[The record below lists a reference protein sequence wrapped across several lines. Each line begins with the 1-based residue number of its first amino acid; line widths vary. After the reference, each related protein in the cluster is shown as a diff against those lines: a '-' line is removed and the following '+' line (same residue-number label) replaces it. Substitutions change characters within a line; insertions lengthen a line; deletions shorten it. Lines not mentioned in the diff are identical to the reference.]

1 VKSAR
6 ERLDIVNAYAELGS
20 YRAAAELCGT
30 THKTV
35 RRVIE
40 RHRQGMLGRR
50 SRPPRRSRNTDQV
63 TDLIARRI
71 AETDGRIS
79 AKRLLPEALAAGYK
93 GSARNFRRAV
103 APIRADWR
111 RRRRS
116 YRPWLPTPGEHLVID
131 WGSEAGWQVFCAVL
145 AWSRVRFVRFA
156 RDQHRETTLGLL
168 AECLEVLGGAWGRAQ
183 GRAG

>member
-35 RRVIE
+35 RRIIQ
-40 RHRQGMLGRR
+40 RHRAGTLGQRAR
-50 SRPPRRSRNTDQV
+50 SPRRARNTDAV
-63 TDLIARRI
+63 TDLIAGRI
-71 AETDGRIS
+71 KQTDGRIS
-79 AKRLLPEALAAGYK
+79 AKRLLPEARAAGYQ

-111 RRRRS
+111 
-116 YRPWLPTPGEHLVID
+116 PAHL
-131 WGSEAGWQVFCAVL
+131 AAL
-145 AWSRVRFVRFA
+145 AA
-156 RDQHRETTLGLL
+156 HP
-168 AECLEVLGGAWGRAQ
+168 GRAS
-183 GRAG
+183 GDRLGHRGGPAGVLCGVGLEPLAVRALCP